1 LQGAV
6 QAAILRALNCGEA
19 QVISLDML
27 RQVAVWAK
35 ELTAEEAERARR
47 GISERAYAKGAF
59 ICHQGDRFDPWAGI
73 VSGLVKL
80 STVSDA
86 GKQVSLAGLA
96 AGAWFGEGSVLK
108 NEPRRYDLI
117 ALRETRLALMDS
129 GTFFWLYEQS
139 VGFNRFLV
147 RQLNERLGQF
157 IGQVENERLLDATG
171 RVARALATMF
181 NPSLNPG
188 IGKHIGITQ
197 EEIGLLSGLSRQVT
211 NQSLKVLEGS
221 GILVAE
227 RGGVTIRDWKDL
239 ANYGVL
245 RVQ

>member
-1 LQGAV
+1 V
-6 QAAILRALNCGEA
+6 
-19 QVISLDML
+19 VSLEVL
-27 RQVAVWAK
+27 RQVAVWSR
-35 ELTAEEAERARR
+35 ELATEELERARK

-59 ICHQGDRFDPWAGI
+59 ICHQGDRFDSWAGVI
-73 VSGLVKL
+73 SGLVKL

-108 NEPRRYDLI
+108 SEARRYDLV
-117 ALRETRLALMDS
+117 ALRDTRLALMDS
-129 GTFFWLYEQS
+129 ATFFWLYEHS

-147 RQLNERLGQF
+147 RQLNERLAQF

-181 NPSLNPG
+181 NPALNPG
-188 IGKHIGITQ
+188 LGTHLSITQ

-211 NQSLKVLEGS
+211 NQSLKTLES
-221 GILVAE
+221 AGILRAE
-227 RGGVTIRDWKDL
+227 RGGIAIRDWQDL
-239 ANYGVL
+239 RSFGV
-245 RVQ
+245 RQG